1 MPNLSDDMFEEILS
15 RLPVKSLCRFKCV
28 SKSWLHL
35 IETQLNRTQKHKVI
49 FGTTASLSSLDPEAA
64 IDDDNMPPSSL
75 DFPLKGKPGTRLK
88 MVGLSNGL
96 ACIMPQPDAL
106 FIFNPSTGESM
117 RVPERVLTK
126 KKKNR
131 KSAVL
136 YGFGYAPSIKDYRM
150 VKIFLDDGV
159 VLMFSLTNKSW
170 KRVEDIPD
178 EYDLSSWRKWDPLNG
193 AFHWLLEDMG
203 DEDPPFIAAFDLA
216 DGKFSDLPLPESFD
230 RDYNDFTTGIFGGC
244 LCLLEQLN
252 PFGFE
257 FSCWVM
263 EKYGVKESWTRIKF
277 LAHSS
282 GYFIDVRPICYWKK
296 TKELLAIINF
306 CHLVRL
312 TNPTDG
318 TYYVGPVNRDRFD
331 HPIYLSGVIL
341 IHLGIPVLIALD
353 DIDLT

>member
-1 MPNLSDDMFEEILS
+1 MSSEVGMPNLSDDMFEEILS
-15 RLPVKSLCRFKCV
+15 RLPVKSLCRLKCV

-35 IETQLNRTQKHKVI
+35 IAKPHFIDTQLNRTQKHKVI

-75 DFPLKGKPGTRLK
+75 DFPLKGKPGTRLE

-126 KKKNR
+126 KQKKR
-131 KSAVL
+131 KSTVL
-136 YGFGYAPSIKDYRM
+136 HGFGYAPSIKDYRM
-150 VKIFLDDGV
+150 VKIILDDGV

-170 KRVEDIPD
+170 KRVENIPD
-178 EYDLSSWRKWDPLNG
+178 EYDLCSWRKWDPLNG

-216 DGKFSDLPLPESFD
+216 DGKFSNLPLPESFD
-230 RDYNDFTTGIFGGC
+230 GDYKYFTTGILGGC
-244 LCLLEQLN
+244 LCLLESY

-263 EKYGVKESWTRIKF
+263 EKYGVKESWTRIRFVCQNSGF
-277 LAHSS
+277 LIS
-282 GYFIDVRPICYWKK
+282 VMPICYWKK
-296 TKELLAIINF
+296 TKELLAIIDY

-318 TYYVGPVNRDRFD
+318 TYYVGPWQHSVK
-331 HPIYLSGVIL
+331 
-341 IHLGIPVLIALD
+341 A
-353 DIDLT
+353 